1 MTLNLLP
8 IAMSATAVL
17 GCNKQFEFYKYIG
30 SKLDEMGRDVPDYAE
45 PPLIYTGS
53 IQPVPNRMYE
63 QLGLDLNKNYKT
75 IFCPELM
82 LSIAESIQPDR
93 IVYESRTYQIID
105 NKDWYETNG
114 YTKIIMVE
122 IKELRNNDS
131 KADTVQ
137 NEKSDI

>member
-8 IAMSATAVL
+8 IAMSATAIL
-17 GCNKQFEFYKYIG
+17 GCNKQFEFYKYTG
-30 SKLDEMGRDVPDYAE
+30 SKLDEMGRDVPDFAE
-45 PPLIYTGS
+45 PVIYTGS

-75 IFCPELM
+75 VYSPELM
-82 LSIAESIQPDR
+82 QSIAENIQPDR
-93 IVYESRTYQIID
+93 IVYNSKTFQIID
-105 NKDWYETNG
+105 DKDWYETNG

-131 KADTVQ
+131 NTDTVQ
-137 NEKSDI
+137 NEKSNI